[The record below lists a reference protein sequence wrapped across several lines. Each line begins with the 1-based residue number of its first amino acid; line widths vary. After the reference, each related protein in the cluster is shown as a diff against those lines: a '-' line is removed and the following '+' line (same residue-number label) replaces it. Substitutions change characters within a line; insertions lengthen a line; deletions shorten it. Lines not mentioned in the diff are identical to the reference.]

1 LSGVEDECY
10 CPASPALAPVQHAE
24 EQVVQVE
31 PGLVGPRKGW
41 QSRSPG
47 RTNAGGVSPPQ
58 QPAAS
63 ARVTQSG
70 PIRRRTAK
78 EGSPANGEKVML
90 VTTSPTLSRDI
101 PRDEAAVSGVSS
113 TPTLAGRVALVTG
126 GVRGIGLAISQ
137 DFLERGATV
146 AAGYSRNEEAAGAF
160 LAGADPSRVSVH
172 QGNISNHAD
181 CERVIEE
188 VIERYGRLD
197 ILVNNAGIT
206 VDKSVRRMTP
216 QEWDHVIEVNLNGA
230 FYMSRA
236 ALQHMI
242 DRGYGR
248 IVNISSVIGE
258 TGNIGQANYAAAK
271 SGLFGLTMT
280 MALEGARSGITVN
293 CVAPGFIA
301 TEMVAAVPEE
311 ILAQIVE
318 QIPAGRLGEPEEVAR
333 VVAFLVDPDSSYI
346 TGQVYSINGGLY
358 M

>member
-1 LSGVEDECY
+1 MPQH
-10 CPASPALAPVQHAE
+10 CPVASIGTDP
-24 EQVVQVE
+24 
-31 PGLVGPRKGW
+31 
-41 QSRSPG
+41 
-47 RTNAGGVSPPQ
+47 
-58 QPAAS
+58 
-63 ARVTQSG
+63 
-70 PIRRRTAK
+70 
-78 EGSPANGEKVML
+78 
-90 VTTSPTLSRDI
+90 
-101 PRDEAAVSGVSS
+101 AVSGPSS
-113 TPTLAGRVALVTG
+113 TQTLAGRVALVTG
-126 GVRGIGLAISQ
+126 GVRGIGLAISR

-146 AAGYSRNEEAAGAF
+146 AAGYSRNEEAARA
-160 LAGADPSRVSVH
+160 LVAEAEPDRVSVH

-181 CERVIEE
+181 CERVIAE
-188 VIERYGRLD
+188 VIDRYGRLD

-216 QEWDHVIEVNLNGA
+216 QEWNHVIEVNLNGA

-301 TEMVAAVPEE
+301 TDMVAAVPEE
-311 ILAQIVE
+311 ILARIVE
-318 QIPAGRLGEPEEVAR
+318 QIPAGRLGKPEEVAR
-333 VVAFLVDPDSSYI
+333 VVSFLTDPDSSYI